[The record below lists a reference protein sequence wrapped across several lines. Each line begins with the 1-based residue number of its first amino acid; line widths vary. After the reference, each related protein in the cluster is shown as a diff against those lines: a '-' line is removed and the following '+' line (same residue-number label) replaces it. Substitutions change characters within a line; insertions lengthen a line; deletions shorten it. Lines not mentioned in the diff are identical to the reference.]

1 MQSIL
6 TSPKDVVCIVFIE
19 GNQPFNP
26 SAITSQMQH
35 VFIVV
40 RQEQDDA
47 EKFWRV
53 EVVAAEDVPPF
64 GPPLP
69 DLFDNAND
77 LSEFILNKRK

>member
-1 MQSIL
+1 
-6 TSPKDVVCIVFIE
+6 
-19 GNQPFNP
+19 
-26 SAITSQMQH
+26 MQH